1 MARRAIAV
9 LSLGLLAA
17 LPATV
22 GASSLE
28 LRIGG
33 FFPRTESNLFRDD
46 GQLYAIPG
54 RTCPLEPDAPCLK
67 RSDWQGVYGGAE
79 FSFTPSDHVELGIH
93 LDGYGRRLH
102 TNYRD
107 YTRPGDVEILQS
119 LKLTLVPLGATLRL
133 FPIDR
138 DATVSPYV
146 GVGPDIVFYKYEEF
160 GDLIDFGSP
169 DPDNPDIFSDQL
181 VVSQGARPGF
191 HVTGGLRVRVG
202 HDFSILGEGRYQW
215 AKATLGGDF
224 GPQPGQDALRLDM
237 SGFSAVVGLSIRF

>member
-17 LPATV
+17 LPATA

-33 FFPRTESNLFRDD
+33 FFPRTDSNLFRDD
-46 GQLYAIPG
+46 AQLYMLPG
-54 RTCPLEPDAPCLK
+54 RPRPVGPDAPCLK

-79 FSFTPSDHVELGIH
+79 FSFTPSDHVELGMH
-93 LDGYGRRLH
+93 LDGYGRRLD

-107 YTRPGDVEILQS
+107 YTRPSGGEILQS

-133 FPIDR
+133 FPTDR

-160 GDLIDFGSP
+160 GDFIDFS
-169 DPDNPDIFSDQL
+169 DPESSISADDF
-181 VVSQGARPGF
+181 VSQGARPGF

-215 AKATLGGDF
+215 AKGTLGDDF
-224 GPQPGQDALRLDM
+224 RAQPGQDALRLDM

>member
-1 MARRAIAV
+1 MTRRAIAV

-17 LPATV
+17 LPAAA

-33 FFPRTESNLFRDD
+33 FFPRADSNLFRDD
-46 GQLYAIPG
+46 SSLY
-54 RTCPLEPDAPCLK
+54 TVNKD
-67 RSDWQGVYGGAE
+67 DWQGVFGGAE
-79 FSFTPSDHVELGIH
+79 FSFTPADHVEFGIH
-93 LDGYGRRLH
+93 LDGYGRRVD
-102 TNYRD
+102 TSYRD
-107 YTRPGDVEILQS
+107 YTRPGGGEILQS

-146 GVGPDIVFYKYEEF
+146 GVGPDLVFYKYEEF
-160 GDLIDFGSP
+160 GDFIDFA
-169 DPDNPDIFSDQL
+169 DPELSISADDF
-181 VVSQGARPGF
+181 VSEGARPGF
-191 HVTGGLRVRVG
+191 HVTGGLRVRIG

-215 AKATLGGDF
+215 AKATLGDDF
-224 GPQPGQDALRLDM
+224 SPQPGQDALRLDM

>member
-17 LPATV
+17 LPATA

-33 FFPRTESNLFRDD
+33 FWPRADSNLFRDD
-46 GQLYAIPG
+46 ADLY
-54 RTCPLEPDAPCLK
+54 TVDK
-67 RSDWQGVYGGAE
+67 KDWPGVYGGAE
-79 FSFTPSDHVELGIH
+79 FSFTPSDHIELGIH
-93 LDGYGRRLH
+93 LDGYGRRVD

-107 YTRPGDVEILQS
+107 YTRPSGGEILQS
-119 LKLTLVPLGATLRL
+119 LKLTLVPRGATLRL
-133 FPIDR
+133 FPVDR
-138 DATVSPYV
+138 DATVSPYM
-146 GVGPDIVFYKYEEF
+146 GVGPDLVFYKYEEF
-160 GDLIDFGSP
+160 GDFIDFA
-169 DPDNPDIFSDQL
+169 DPELTIRGDDFVSD
-181 VVSQGARPGF
+181 GMRPGF

-215 AKATLGGDF
+215 AKGTLGDDF
-224 GPQPGQDALRLDM
+224 SAQPGQDALRLDM

>member
-17 LPATV
+17 LPATA

-33 FFPRTESNLFRDD
+33 FLPRADSNLFRDD
-46 GQLYAIPG
+46 SALY
-54 RTCPLEPDAPCLK
+54 TVNK
-67 RSDWQGVYGGAE
+67 HDWAGVAGGAE
-79 FSFTPSDHVELGIH
+79 FTFTPADHVELGLH
-93 LDGYGRRLH
+93 VDGYGRRVD
-102 TNYRD
+102 TTYRD
-107 YTRPGDVEILQS
+107 YTRPSGGEILQS
-119 LKLTLVPLGATLRL
+119 LKLTLVPIGATLRFL
-133 FPIDR
+133 PADR
-138 DATVSPYV
+138 SATVSPYV
-146 GVGPDIVFYKYEEF
+146 GIGPDLVYYKYEEF
-160 GDLIDFGSP
+160 GDFIDFG
-169 DPDNPDIFSDQL
+169 DPGLSISADDF
-181 VVSQGARPGF
+181 VSEGARPGF

-224 GPQPGQDALRLDM
+224 RAQPGQDALRLDM

>member
-17 LPATV
+17 LPATA

-33 FFPRTESNLFRDD
+33 FFPRTDSNLFRDD
-46 GQLYAIPG
+46 AQLYMIPG
-54 RTCPLEPDAPCLK
+54 QPCPPLPDSPCLT

-79 FSFTPSDHVELGIH
+79 FSLNPSDHVELGFH
-93 LDGYGRRLH
+93 LDGYGRRLD
-102 TNYRD
+102 TSYRD
-107 YTRPGDVEILQS
+107 YTRPSGGEILQS

-146 GVGPDIVFYKYEEF
+146 GVGPDLVFYKYEEF
-160 GDLIDFGSP
+160 GDFIDFA
-169 DPDNPDIFSDQL
+169 DPELTIRADDFVSDG
-181 VVSQGARPGF
+181 VRPGF

-215 AKATLGGDF
+215 AKGTLGDDF
-224 GPQPGQDALRLDM
+224 SAQPGQDALRLDM

>member
-17 LPATV
+17 LPASA

-33 FFPRTESNLFRDD
+33 FLPRTDSNLFRDD
-46 GQLYAIPG
+46 AQLYTIPG
-54 RTCPLEPDAPCLK
+54 RPCPLIPDPPCLK

-79 FSFTPSDHVELGIH
+79 FTLNPADHVELGFH
-93 LDGYGRRLH
+93 LDGYGRRLDTH
-102 TNYRD
+102 YRD
-107 YTRPGDVEILQS
+107 YRRGSGREIEQS
-119 LKLTLVPLGATLRL
+119 LRLTLVPLGATLRL
-133 FPIDR
+133 LPFDR
-138 DATVSPYV
+138 YSTVSPYV
-146 GVGPDIVFYKYEEF
+146 GIGPDLAFYKYEEF

-169 DPDNPDIFSDQL
+169 DPDNLDIVSDHL
-181 VVSQGARPGF
+181 ISEGAAGGF

-215 AKATLGGDF
+215 AKATLGDDF
-224 GPQPGQDALRLDM
+224 RAQPGQDALRLDM
-237 SGFSAVVGLSIRF
+237 SGFSAVVGLSVRF

>member
-17 LPATV
+17 LPAPA

-33 FFPRTESNLFRDD
+33 FWPRADSNLFRDD
-46 GQLYAIPG
+46 SDLY
-54 RTCPLEPDAPCLK
+54 TVDK
-67 RSDWQGVYGGAE
+67 KDWAGVYGGAE

-93 LDGYGRRLH
+93 LDGYGRRVD

-107 YTRPGDVEILQS
+107 YTRPSGGEILQS

-146 GVGPDIVFYKYEEF
+146 GVGPDLVFYKYEEF
-160 GDLIDFGSP
+160 GDFIDFA
-169 DPDNPDIFSDQL
+169 DPELTIRADDFVSD
-181 VVSQGARPGF
+181 GMRPGF

-215 AKATLGGDF
+215 AKGTLGDDF
-224 GPQPGQDALRLDM
+224 SPQPGQDALRLDM

>member
-17 LPATV
+17 LPATA

-33 FFPRTESNLFRDD
+33 FFPRADSNLFRDD
-46 GQLYAIPG
+46 SDLY
-54 RTCPLEPDAPCLK
+54 TVDK
-67 RSDWQGVYGGAE
+67 KDWAGVTGGAE

-93 LDGYGRRLH
+93 LDGYGRRVD

-107 YTRPGDVEILQS
+107 YTRPSGGEILQS
-119 LKLTLVPLGATLRL
+119 LKLTLVPLGATLRV

-146 GVGPDIVFYKYEEF
+146 GVGPDLVFYKYEEF
-160 GDLIDFGSP
+160 GDFIDFS
-169 DPDNPDIFSDQL
+169 DPELSISADDF
-181 VVSQGARPGF
+181 VSEGARPGF

-215 AKATLGGDF
+215 AKGTLGDDF
-224 GPQPGQDALRLDM
+224 SPQPGQDALRLDM

>member
-17 LPATV
+17 LPATA

-33 FFPRTESNLFRDD
+33 FWPRADSNLFRDD
-46 GQLYAIPG
+46 SDLY
-54 RTCPLEPDAPCLK
+54 TVDK
-67 RSDWQGVYGGAE
+67 KDWAGVYGGAE

-93 LDGYGRRLH
+93 LDGYGRRVD

-107 YTRPGDVEILQS
+107 YTRPSGGEILQS

-146 GVGPDIVFYKYEEF
+146 GVGPDLVFYKYEEF
-160 GDLIDFGSP
+160 GDFIDFA
-169 DPDNPDIFSDQL
+169 DPELTIRADDFVSD
-181 VVSQGARPGF
+181 GMRPGF

-215 AKATLGGDF
+215 AKGTLGDDF
-224 GPQPGQDALRLDM
+224 SAQPGQDALRLDM